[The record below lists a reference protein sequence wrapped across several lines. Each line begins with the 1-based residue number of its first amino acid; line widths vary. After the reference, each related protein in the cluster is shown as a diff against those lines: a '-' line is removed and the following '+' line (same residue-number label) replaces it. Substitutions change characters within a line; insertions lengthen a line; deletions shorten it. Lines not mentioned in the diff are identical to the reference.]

1 MRLRN
6 RLTRAVGG
14 LLLPAALLF
23 AGCGENPEGVPISMA
38 QRTEVASVRPPEPAE
53 AAGGASAPL
62 RVAIASIL
70 SPSRTLDDYH
80 DLLTYMGQR
89 LGRPIRLYQ
98 RGTYAE
104 VNDLLKNREIDLAF
118 VCAGAFVYGER
129 DFGLEALVV
138 PVMRRK
144 TTYYSYLIA
153 GRASP
158 AERLEDLRR
167 KSFAFSDPLSN
178 TARLVPVY
186 QLRLLGETP
195 EQFFSRTVFT
205 YSHDNSILAVAEG
218 LVDGAAVDS
227 LVYDY
232 LAARNPD
239 AVAGTRIVARWGPYG
254 IPPVVVHPALD
265 PAVKRALKRF
275 LLSIHEDPEGRRILG
290 RLLIDRF
297 AEAPRGMFDSIR
309 QMIAR
314 VERR

>member
-1 MRLRN
+1 
-6 RLTRAVGG
+6 
-14 LLLPAALLF
+14 
-23 AGCGENPEGVPISMA
+23 
-38 QRTEVASVRPPEPAE
+38 VASVRPPEPAE

-129 DFGLEALVV
+129 DF
-138 PVMRRK
+138 
-144 TTYYSYLIA
+144 

-297 AEAPRGMFDSIR
+297 TEAPRGMFDSIR

>member
-6 RLTRAVGG
+6 RLTRAVGK

-62 RVAIASIL
+62 RAAIASIL

-129 DFGLEALVV
+129 DFGLGAPVV
-138 PVMRRK
+138 PGVRRGG
-144 TTYYSYLIA
+144 TPPLYLFLR
-153 GRASP
+153 GGASP
-158 AERLEDLRR
+158 GERLEALRR

-218 LVDGAAVDS
+218 LVAGGAVDS

-239 AVAGTRIVARWGPYG
+239 AVAGTRIVARWGPPS
-254 IPPVVVHPALD
+254 IPPVNA
-265 PAVKRALKRF
+265 
-275 LLSIHEDPEGRRILG
+275 
-290 RLLIDRF
+290 LLIL
-297 AEAPRGMFDSIR
+297 PSPMP
-309 QMIAR
+309 
-314 VERR
+314 